1 MGQIAPGGLVG
12 QRLGDLVLPQEAHV
26 LAISRGGALL
36 PNPTPETRLEAGD
49 TLVLAGTRQAVDAL
63 KTRLVR

>member
-1 MGQIAPGGLVG
+1 V
-12 QRLGDLVLPQEAHV
+12 
-26 LAISRGGALL
+26 LL
-36 PNPTPETRLEAGD
+36 PNPAPETRLEAGD